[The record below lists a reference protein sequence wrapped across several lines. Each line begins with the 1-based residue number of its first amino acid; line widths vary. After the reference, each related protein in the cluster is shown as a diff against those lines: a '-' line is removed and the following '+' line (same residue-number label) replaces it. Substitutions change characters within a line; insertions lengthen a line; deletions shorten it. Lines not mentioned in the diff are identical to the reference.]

1 MLEAINPTQEA
12 IRNVY
17 DGSEAHFSNIAM
29 DKEQREP
36 CICVKGQ
43 ELWDIVLQ
51 EDNMNGKISKAF
63 RSLLIRF

>member
-1 MLEAINPTQEA
+1 MA
-12 IRNVY
+12 
-17 DGSEAHFSNIAM
+17 SEAHFSNIAM

-43 ELWDIVLQ
+43 ELWDMVRQ